1 MCPHLHTNLQV
12 IISLY
17 ASSVSIKDLEDP
29 YCNSKLLS
37 QVYLFIFGTTLNS
50 QIPQPPCSHLVAGL
64 RRSDKC
70 AQRCQ
75 ILWCRESIAVI
86 DNTLRCWKAN
96 HSRSPFSSVSASRK
110 PRGQW
115 LEGRYS
121 SAVNRNSLLAR
132 FAQYGALMELSAH
145 VAELQFV
152 ANLNHYIIEKTSRG
166 HWMIISQLLRDMFF
180 FKCLY
185 LLYFTKYL
193 LMLVDL
199 LIKW

>member
-17 ASSVSIKDLEDP
+17 ASSASIKDLEDP
-29 YCNSKLLS
+29 YCNSKLLR
-37 QVYLFIFGTTLNS
+37 QVYLFIFWRGSQVKTTLNS

-64 RRSDKC
+64 HRSDKC
-70 AQRCQ
+70 AQCCQ

-86 DNTLRCWKAN
+86 DNALRCWKAN

-110 PRGQW
+110 PCGQW

-132 FAQYGALMELSAH
+132 FAQYEELMELSAH
-145 VAELQFV
+145 
-152 ANLNHYIIEKTSRG
+152 NGCGRITIC
-166 HWMIISQLLRDMFF
+166 D
-180 FKCLY
+180 
-185 LLYFTKYL
+185 
-193 LMLVDL
+193 
-199 LIKW
+199 

>member
-1 MCPHLHTNLQV
+1 MAYRLLEYYISLGRQRKRPEQRRKNTQDQKLSEKSMCPHLHTNLQV

-50 QIPQPPCSHLVAGL
+50 QIPRPPCSHLVAGL

-145 VAELQFV
+145 
-152 ANLNHYIIEKTSRG
+152 NSCGRITICG
-166 HWMIISQLLRDMFF
+166 
-180 FKCLY
+180 
-185 LLYFTKYL
+185 
-193 LMLVDL
+193 
-199 LIKW
+199 

>member
-29 YCNSKLLS
+29 YCNSKSLR
-37 QVYLFIFGTTLNS
+37 QVYLFIFGRGAAAVGTTLNS

-64 RRSDKC
+64 RRSDKY

-75 ILWCRESIAVI
+75 ILWSRESIAVI
-86 DNTLRCWKAN
+86 DNALICWKAN
-96 HSRSPFSSVSASRK
+96 HSRSPFSSMSAFRK
-110 PRGQW
+110 PCGQW

-132 FAQYGALMELSAH
+132 FAQYGALMKLSAH
-145 VAELQFV
+145 
-152 ANLNHYIIEKTSRG
+152 NGRCR
-166 HWMIISQLLRDMFF
+166 MIIW
-180 FKCLY
+180 
-185 LLYFTKYL
+185 
-193 LMLVDL
+193 V
-199 LIKW
+199 